1 MILNVTLTNFRQHKN
16 LHVDFSSG
24 VTVVRGENEGG
35 KTTLLE
41 AIMFAMFGVSACR
54 NNDLTTWD
62 EAKSSHKVQ
71 LNFVGSDSETYR
83 IIRSQRSAE
92 LVCTGSTNLMV
103 SGQTDVTAKVEEL
116 LGLKPGVGEQ
126 LMFVGQGSTRGILA
140 KGGQADAI
148 KMIESLAE
156 LDLVEKLIT
165 LLQDNFN
172 TGGRFTEQSLAT
184 TNERIDFHEATLK
197 GLPDLQEL
205 ILKKK
210 TDLSVELDAANA
222 LKSETQT
229 KVTKLTKLRDQASE
243 SMSKV
248 RAVHS
253 AWTDYQVLMANLRAR
268 AGQLKK
274 NLEKPL
280 PEALEPLDYE
290 QVVAHREK
298 LERDIAATLASKEVG
313 DYHCG
318 EEVYSNREV
327 VAQLLAQAVKG
338 ETDTRGEVSVFRS
351 KIKDLEKEISELGDG
366 ICKSCG
372 TELRDAD
379 AIAKHGEEL
388 EQRKQDLER
397 DLGGAEFILNQIVEQ
412 VKRFKKLDNYPVPK
426 VDPVFWETDGKWPPT
441 FTWVGGK
448 VEGSTRQTLAD
459 YNSMVREHEYGVE
472 DYNKA
477 VREHEAYKVQLNDV
491 DTEVLTIVKPEEIS
505 NEMMDN
511 IQADYQRLVDDVDT
525 ANGELLS
532 ASRRVQTAESQ
543 LENVMNDPEI
553 SALQEEKRVNT
564 TNLEHYRQRL
574 EDLKAEA
581 KDMEVNKDML
591 KFLRQVK
598 PQIAD
603 QVWNEICLQVSSF
616 FSQMR
621 GQESVVT
628 RDGGFLVDG
637 KNVPSLSGST
647 LDMLG
652 LAIRVA
658 LTKTFLPTTTM
669 LLLDEP
675 FAACDED
682 RQARALAFL
691 TQCGFEQVVIITHE
705 ESTQAVADHL
715 ISL

>member
-16 LHVDFSSG
+16 LHVDFNSG

-92 LVCTGSTNLMV
+92 LVCTGSTGLMV

-156 LDLVEKLIT
+156 LDLVENLIT

-184 TNERIDFHEATLK
+184 TNERIDFHETALK
-197 GLPDLQEL
+197 ELPDLQEL
-205 ILKKK
+205 ILKKQ
-210 TDLSVELDAANA
+210 TDISVELDAANA
-222 LKSETQT
+222 LKSEAQT

-268 AGQLKK
+268 ARQLKE

-298 LERDIAATLASKEVG
+298 LERDIVATLASKEVG

-327 VAQLLAQAVKG
+327 VTQLLEQAVKG
-338 ETDTRGEVSVFRS
+338 ENDTRAKVSILRS
-351 KIKDLEKEISELGDG
+351 KIKDLDSELTGLGDKV
-366 ICKSCG
+366 CKTCG
-372 TELRDAD
+372 TELKDAD
-379 AIAKHGEEL
+379 AIARHETELLQCKQGFQFDL
-388 EQRKQDLER
+388 EQSEIML
-397 DLGGAEFILNQIVEQ
+397 AQIVEQ
-412 VKRFKKLDNYPVPK
+412 VDRFKKLDNYPVPK

-441 FTWVGGK
+441 FTWVGGT

-477 VREHEAYKVQLNDV
+477 VREHETYKVQLNDV
-491 DTEVLTIVKPEEIS
+491 DAEVLTIIKPEEIS

-511 IQADYQRLVDDVDT
+511 IQSDYQRLVDDVDT

-532 ASRRVQTAESQ
+532 ASRRVQTAESK

-553 SALQEEKRVNT
+553 SALQEEERVNT

>member
-16 LHVDFSSG
+16 LHVDFNSG

-156 LDLVEKLIT
+156 LDLVENLIT

-222 LKSETQT
+222 LKSEAQT

-298 LERDIAATLASKEVG
+298 LERDIAATMASKEVG

-441 FTWVGGK
+441 FTWVGGT

>member
-1 MILNVTLTNFRQHKN
+1 
-16 LHVDFSSG
+16 
-24 VTVVRGENEGG
+24 
-35 KTTLLE
+35 
-41 AIMFAMFGVSACR
+41 
-54 NNDLTTWD
+54 
-62 EAKSSHKVQ
+62 
-71 LNFVGSDSETYR
+71 
-83 IIRSQRSAE
+83 
-92 LVCTGSTNLMV
+92 
-103 SGQTDVTAKVEEL
+103 
-116 LGLKPGVGEQ
+116 
-126 LMFVGQGSTRGILA
+126 
-140 KGGQADAI
+140 
-148 KMIESLAE
+148 
-156 LDLVEKLIT
+156 
-165 LLQDNFN
+165 
-172 TGGRFTEQSLAT
+172 
-184 TNERIDFHEATLK
+184 
-197 GLPDLQEL
+197 
-205 ILKKK
+205 
-210 TDLSVELDAANA
+210 
-222 LKSETQT
+222 
-229 KVTKLTKLRDQASE
+229 
-243 SMSKV
+243 
-248 RAVHS
+248 
-253 AWTDYQVLMANLRAR
+253 MANLRAR
-268 AGQLKK
+268 AKQLKE
-274 NLEKPL
+274 NSEKPL

-313 DYHCG
+313 DYTCG

-327 VAQLLAQAVKG
+327 VTQLLAQAVKS
-338 ETDTRGEVSVFRS
+338 ETDTRAKVSILRS
-351 KIKDLEKEISELGDG
+351 KIKDLDSELSGLGDKV
-366 ICKSCG
+366 CKTCG
-372 TELRDAD
+372 TELKDAD
-379 AIAKHGEEL
+379 AIARHEAELLQCRQGFQIDL
-388 EQRKQDLER
+388 EQSEIVL
-397 DLGGAEFILNQIVEQ
+397 AQITEQ
-412 VKRFKKLDNYPVPK
+412 VDRFKKLDNYSVPK

-441 FTWVGGK
+441 FTWVGGT

-491 DTEVLTIVKPEEIS
+491 DAEVLTIVKPEEIS

-525 ANGELLS
+525 ANGELLA
-532 ASRRVQTAESQ
+532 ASKRVQAAEGK
-543 LENVMNDPEI
+543 LENVMNDPEV
-553 SALQEEKRVNT
+553 AELQEVKRVNT

-621 GQESVVT
+621 GHESVVT

-637 KNVPSLSGST
+637 NSVPSLSGST
-647 LDMLG
+647 LDVLG

-675 FAACDED
+675 FAACDEE

-715 ISL
+715 ITLEQKAPRDGGLNYSSLLSTLDRLSLWFTNSISMPTF